1 MARMGLDPEQVSAT
15 RGVFLSQANAVT
27 DLTNRLSNEVTNN
40 IGPGRPAW
48 EGPRADQFVNTWN
61 SEFKPAL
68 DKLRQALD
76 EAVKELD
83 NVRQQAEG
91 VLGS

>member
-1 MARMGLDPEQVSAT
+1 MGLDPEQVTAT
-15 RGVFLSQANAVT
+15 KGVFTAQSQAVA
-27 DLTNRLSNEVTNN
+27 DLTTRLSNEVQNN

-48 EGPRADQFVNTWN
+48 EGPRADQFVATWTN
-61 SEFKPAL
+61 EFKPAL
-68 DKLRQALD
+68 DKLRLALD
-76 EAVKELD
+76 EAAKELE

>member
-1 MARMGLDPEQVSAT
+1 MGLDPEQVNAT
-15 RGVFLSQANAVT
+15 RTVFVTQADAVT
-27 DLTNRLSNEVTNN
+27 ELTTRLTNEVQNN
-40 IGPGRPAW
+40 IGAGRPAW

-61 SEFKPAL
+61 GEFKPAL

-76 EAVKELD
+76 EAIKELES
-83 NVRQQAEG
+83 VRQQAEG